1 MNKSVF
7 VIKKWSVRALVAVGA
22 MLGLSSCGGV
32 FNSPKVYGPPP
43 SSPDTPEVV
52 EDVYGPPVKG
62 VDSVANNI
70 EVEQKR
76 KTDSVL

>member
-43 SSPDTPEVV
+43 VSSDTPEVV
-52 EDVYGPPVKG
+52 EDVYGPPVNG
-62 VDSVANNI
+62 IDSAVNNV
-70 EVEQKR
+70 EVEKKH